1 MRAAIFDMD
10 GTLFDT
16 EQIYREAWLKVAEP
30 FGLEPNPELGKAV
43 SGTGGFITLNIIY
56 SFYPEQ
62 NPQDLSKWVEDYVFE
77 ESGKHLDIMQGVP
90 EILEYFKSQNFK
102 LAVASGTETATVGR
116 NLKNA
121 KLKEYFS
128 VVIGGDMIHDGGK
141 PRPGIFLK
149 AIEELGIPAEECYVF
164 EDAFNGIRAAF
175 DAKCVPIL
183 VNPYDEYSKATPE
196 IKSEM
201 DKKSRKIFLNMNDA
215 LDWIKNQ

>member
-16 EQIYREAWLKVAEP
+16 EQLYREAWLKVAEP

-43 SGTGGFITLNIIY
+43 SGTGGFITLNIVH
-56 SFYPEQ
+56 SFYPEM
-62 NPQDLSKWVEDYVFE
+62 NPQDLSNWVEDYVE
-77 ESGKHLDIMQGVP
+77 TKSEKNLKIMDGVP
-90 EILEYFKSQNFK
+90 EILEYLHSKNFK
-102 LAVASGTETATVGR
+102 LAVASGTVYSIVAR
-116 NLKNA
+116 NLRNSHFDK
-121 KLKEYFS
+121 YFS
-128 VVIGGDMIHDGGK
+128 VIIGGDMVHDGGK

-149 AIEELGIPAEECYVF
+149 AISQLDVPAEECYVF

-183 VNPYDEYSKATPE
+183 VNPYDEYSKTTPE

-201 DKKSRKIFLNMNDA
+201 DQKAKKIFLSMKDA
-215 LDWIKNQ
+215 LDWIRG